1 MVISKLVELIGL
13 DKMIHINI
21 CPTMREADGLAMSSR
36 NMRLNADERKTA
48 LTIYNSLLFIKN
60 NFRQGNTEPI
70 KNKAVSLLKE
80 KGFKI
85 DYVAIARTE
94 NLNLISDWDGNEK
107 AVALVAA
114 YLNEIRLIDNM
125 LLN

>member
-1 MVISKLVELIGL
+1 
-13 DKMIHINI
+13 
-21 CPTMREADGLAMSSR
+21 MREADGLAMSSR
-36 NMRLNADERKTA
+36 NMRLNPEERKTA

-60 NFRQGNTEPI
+60 NFHEGNTEQI
-70 KNKAVSLLKE
+70 KNEAVSLLKE

-85 DYVAIARTE
+85 DYVAIARAE

-114 YLNEIRLIDNM
+114 YLNEVRLIDNM